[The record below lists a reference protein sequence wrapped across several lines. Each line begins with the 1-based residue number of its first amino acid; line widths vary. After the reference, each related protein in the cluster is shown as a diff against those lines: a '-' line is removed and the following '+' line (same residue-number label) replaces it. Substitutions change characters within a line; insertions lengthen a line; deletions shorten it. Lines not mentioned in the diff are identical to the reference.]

1 MPDEITNAPVQK
13 KLFPLCLA
21 TKDLNHPASIKT
33 YISIGGYE
41 ALKKILTDKISPS
54 DLLEEIKLSGLR
66 GRGGAGFP
74 TGLKW
79 SFMPKNAKGEKY
91 LVCNSD
97 EGEPGTFKDR
107 DIIRYNPHQII
118 EGMIIGAY
126 IMDATVG
133 FNYIHGEIWN
143 EYLSFGEALNQARQ
157 AGLLGKNILN
167 SDFSFELHAVHG
179 YGAYICG
186 EETAFIE
193 SIEGKKG
200 QPRFKPPFPATYGIY
215 GKPTCVNN
223 TETFASIPWIIRHGG
238 QAFNDLG
245 VANSGGTKIFS
256 VSGHI
261 SNPGNYEIQMGMPF
275 SELLDLAGGVWKGHK
290 LKAVIPGGPSTA
302 LVPAHTI
309 MQATMDYDG
318 LSKIGSSLGAGSM
331 IVMDE
336 TTCMVNTLKRLSYFF
351 YEESCGQCTPCREG
365 TGWVYRIVKRIVDG
379 QGRLDDL
386 NLLKDVSQKISGRT
400 ICALGDAAAVPVLSF
415 IKHFEVEF
423 EYFIRHGK
431 SMIESLN
438 D

>member
-1 MPDEITNAPVQK
+1 MPDEITNAPVRK

-186 EETAFIE
+186 EETALIE

>member
-1 MPDEITNAPVQK
+1 MPDEIINAPVQK
-13 KLFPLCLA
+13 KLFPLCFA

-186 EETAFIE
+186 EETALIE

>member
-33 YISIGGYE
+33 YFSIGGYE

-186 EETAFIE
+186 EETALIE

>member
-1 MPDEITNAPVQK
+1 MPDEIINAPVQK

-33 YISIGGYE
+33 YFSIGGYE

-186 EETAFIE
+186 EETALIE

-223 TETFASIPWIIRHGG
+223 TETFASIPWIIRLGG

-245 VANSGGTKIFS
+245 VANSVGTKIFS